1 LRNSHHL
8 KKFVAGL
15 AVSLSLAVATS
26 AAYAQETVKVGISV
40 SATGPAASLGVPER
54 NTFEMLPDTLGGLP
68 VNYIILDDATDPS
81 LAGRNARKLISSD
94 GVDVIIGSSS
104 TPTSLAIAEV
114 AEEQNV
120 VQLGLGVFDHEA
132 YEWVFSVP
140 QSHSVMYRA
149 LFEEMQR
156 RNVKNIAYI
165 GFSDALGEGG
175 HRVTSALA
183 KEFNMQ
189 LVANERYGRQDQSV
203 TAQAVRIRQAKPDAV
218 VFGASGTGA
227 ALPMHALRKLGYEGN
242 FYQNHGVVNNDF
254 LRVAGPS
261 GEGMVSPT
269 GLVVVAEQLDDRNPS
284 KKLAL
289 DYIEKYEGKYGA
301 GTLNPFGAYAYDT
314 YLLLD
319 HVVAKARQQAKPGSQ
334 EFRNAVRQHLEQVTD
349 LPLTHGS
356 STMTA
361 LNHGV
366 LGSDAVVLVTIDEG
380 KWKLLN

>member
-1 LRNSHHL
+1 LRNTHHL
-8 KKFVAGL
+8 KRFVAGFF
-15 AVSLSLAVATS
+15 ASLSLGFAASS
-26 AAYAQETVKVGISV
+26 ADAQETLKVGISV
-40 SATGPAASLGVPER
+40 SVTGPAASLGVPER
-54 NTFEMLPDTLGGLP
+54 NTFEILPDTLGGLP

-81 LAGRNARKLISSD
+81 VAGRNARKLISSD
-94 GVDVIIGSSS
+94 NVDVIIGSSS

-120 VQLGLGVFDHEA
+120 VQLGIAVFDHQP
-132 YEWVFSVP
+132 YKWVFSVP
-140 QSHSVMYRA
+140 QSHGVMYRA
-149 LFEEMQR
+149 LFEEMKR

-165 GFSDALGEGG
+165 GFSDALGEGA
-175 HRVTSALA
+175 HRVTSELA
-183 KEFNMQ
+183 AEFNMQ

-203 TAQAVRIRQAKPDAV
+203 TAQAVRIKQAKPDAV

-227 ALPMHALRKLGYEGN
+227 ALPMHALRRLGFQGD

-254 LRVAGPS
+254 LRVAGPA
-261 GEGMVSPT
+261 GEGMISPT
-269 GLVVVAEQLDDRNPS
+269 GLVVVADQLDDQNPS

-289 DYIEKYEGKYGA
+289 DYIEKYENQYGA

-319 HVVAKARQQAKPGSQ
+319 HVVARAHKQAQPGTQ
-334 EFRNAVRQHLEQVTD
+334 EFRHALREQLEQVKN

-361 LNHGV
+361 SSHGV
-366 LGSDAVVLVTIDEG
+366 LGSDAVVLVKIDQG
-380 KWKLLN
+380 NWKLLN